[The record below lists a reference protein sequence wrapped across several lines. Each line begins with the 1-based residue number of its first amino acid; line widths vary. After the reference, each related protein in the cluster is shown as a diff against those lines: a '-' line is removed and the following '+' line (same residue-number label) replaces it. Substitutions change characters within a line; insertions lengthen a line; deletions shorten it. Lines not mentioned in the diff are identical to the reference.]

1 MSRLP
6 KIIILGAFLLMTGL
20 LIEFRQ
26 KPEVQ
31 SQNETYQVEKVID
44 GDTLEISR
52 YGKIEK
58 VRLIGIDTPE
68 TLDPRKPVQCFGK
81 EASDSAK
88 AMLTGKRVKVDFDP
102 IVGEKDKY
110 GRLLAY
116 IWDGDDLVNLRL
128 IKEGYAHEYTYRSQ
142 KYKYQTEF
150 KSAEMVAKESGIG
163 LWSPQTCNGIT
174 K

>member
-1 MSRLP
+1 
-6 KIIILGAFLLMTGL
+6 
-20 LIEFRQ
+20 
-26 KPEVQ
+26 
-31 SQNETYQVEKVID
+31 
-44 GDTLEISR
+44 
-52 YGKIEK
+52 
-58 VRLIGIDTPE
+58 
-68 TLDPRKPVQCFGK
+68 
-81 EASDSAK
+81 
-88 AMLTGKRVKVDFDP
+88 MLTGKRVKVDFDP

-142 KYKYQTEF
+142 QYKYQTEF
-150 KSAEMVAKESGIG
+150 KSAEIVAKESGIG